1 MHLQNESSALNLK
14 LGKVKRIMA
23 SDKERRK
30 VVAQNRKAR
39 HDYFI
44 EGTLEAGIVLSGTEV
59 KSVRQGK
66 SSLAE
71 SYAEIVDGEAFILGM
86 HISPYEQGNI
96 FNKDPTRDR
105 KLLLHRREIDKLW
118 AQTRQKGMTVVPL
131 QVYLK
136 GGLVKVEL
144 GVARGKKTHDKRDG
158 IAERE
163 ARREID
169 RRLKSGA
176 RGGGD

>member
-1 MHLQNESSALNLK
+1 
-14 LGKVKRIMA
+14 MA
-23 SDKERRK
+23 KDKERRK

-39 HDYFI
+39 HEYFI
-44 EGTLEAGIVLSGTEV
+44 EDTLEAGIVLSGTEV

-71 SYAEIVDGEAFILGM
+71 SYADVVGGEAYILGM

-105 KLLLHRREIDKLW
+105 KLLLHRREINKLG
-118 AQTRQKGMTVVPL
+118 ALVQQKGMTLVPL

-144 GVARGKKTHDKRDG
+144 GVARGKRTHDKRDS
-158 IAERE
+158 IAERD

-169 RRLKSGA
+169 RRLKAGA
-176 RGGGD
+176 RGGAGEGGG

>member
-1 MHLQNESSALNLK
+1 
-14 LGKVKRIMA
+14 MA
-23 SDKERRK
+23 KDKERVK

-39 HDYFI
+39 HEYFI
-44 EGTLEAGIVLSGTEV
+44 EGTYEAGIVLSGTEV
-59 KSVRQGK
+59 KSVRLGK
-66 SSLAE
+66 SSIAE
-71 SYAEIVDGEAFILGM
+71 SYADIVDGEAYILGM

-96 FNKDPTRDR
+96 YNKEPTRDR
-105 KLLLHRREIDKLW
+105 KLLLHRREINKLW
-118 AQTRQKGMTVVPL
+118 ALTQQKGLTVVPL
-131 QVYLK
+131 KVYLK

-144 GVARGKKTHDKRDG
+144 GVGRGKKTHDKRDG

-176 RGGGD
+176 RE